1 MCGGRCYIGQKR
13 LQAALTQFPDV
24 DFAITWKPF
33 FLNPD
38 APKEGISKMD
48 YYLRKF
54 GAARV
59 ESMVPGAPASP
70 LSRSP
75 THCPPPHAPQA
86 SRIPPLNPHSPW
98 PLAHCTPHHPACC

>member
-1 MCGGRCYIGQKR
+1 MWGGRCYIGQKR

-38 APKEGISKMD
+38 APKEGIDKMD

-59 ESMVPGAPASP
+59 ESMVPGAPSSP
-70 LSRSP
+70 PLAISP
-75 THCPPPHAPQA
+75 PLPPPRARRRPRA
-86 SRIPPLNPHSPW
+86 SRP
-98 PLAHCTPHHPACC
+98 

>member
-59 ESMVPGAPASP
+59 ESMVPGAPSSTP
-70 LSRSP
+70 PRDLPP
-75 THCPPPHAPQA
+75 TAPPAQA
-86 SRIPPLNPHSPW
+86 SHPAPKF
-98 PLAHCTPHHPACC
+98 PLALAPGPLHPTPPRPAG